1 MSRTRGNEVLKKTPL
16 MVRDR
21 TIELRLRADEAEKMY
36 KSPLLVAAMKRVA
49 IAYREAAD
57 VLLRHAIEIEEAIKV
72 DDLPEHLR
80 FLQPLVD
87 GVAKVWGG
95 DEE

>member
-1 MSRTRGNEVLKKTPL
+1 MSRTRGVEVLKKTPL

-21 TIELRLRADEAEKMY
+21 AIELRLRADEAERMY

-57 VLLRHAIEIEEAIKV
+57 VLLRHANEIEVAIK
-72 DDLPEHLR
+72 DEELPEHLR
-80 FLQPLVD
+80 FMQPLLD
-87 GVAKVWGG
+87 GVAKVWGDDDG
-95 DEE
+95 